1 MNGSEVGCERGRIAT
16 RRHKRHSGGCALFG
30 CWGAFHPYPPLSGGQ
45 ALTFRGEGILIAPL
59 RLAPLDSRLRRNDEL
74 KCWERGFF
82 GWVALGVV
90 VGCVG
95 DGGPAD
101 GVEVVGEVSAGVDA
115 GEECVEA
122 GDVGFEFVAVGDG
135 C

>member
-1 MNGSEVGCERGRIAT
+1 MTVRGERFGKLSTGFVEPLELRTGHWPGRGIAT
-16 RRHKRHSGGCALFG
+16 KRHKGHSGGVRYSVAGGF
-30 CWGAFHPYPPLSGGQ
+30 PLT
-45 ALTFRGEGILIAPL
+45 LTLSRGE
-59 RLAPLDSRLRRNDEL
+59 
-74 KCWERGFF
+74 RGYFHGGRIFF

-90 VGCVG
+90 VGVVG

-101 GVEVVGEVSAGVDA
+101 GVEVEAEVPVGVDA

-122 GDVGFEFVAVGDG
+122 GDVGLEFVAVGDG

>member
-1 MNGSEVGCERGRIAT
+1 MVGCERGRIAT
-16 RRHKRHSGGCALFG
+16 KRHKGHSGGVRYSVAGGF
-30 CWGAFHPYPPLSGGQ
+30 PLT
-45 ALTFRGEGILIAPL
+45 LTLSRGE
-59 RLAPLDSRLRRNDEL
+59 
-74 KCWERGFF
+74 RGYFHGGRIFF

-90 VGCVG
+90 VGVVG

-101 GVEVVGEVSAGVDA
+101 GVEVEAEVPVGVDA